1 MEKILLEG
9 DKDSIECY
17 ILDSTRLAGRDFILV
32 SEVESG
38 DGDCFILELIRAE
51 GEENAYA
58 PVEDEP
64 LLDQLAN
71 IFGEQLENVDIEY
84 E

>member
-17 ILDSTRLAGRDFILV
+17 ILDSTRLAGRDYILV
-32 SEVESG
+32 SDVEGG
-38 DGDCFILELIRAE
+38 DGDCYILEMIRTE
-51 GEENAYA
+51 KGIETYE
-58 PVEDEP
+58 PVEDEI

-71 IFGEQLENVDIEY
+71 IFGEQLEDLDIEY
-84 E
+84 

>member
-17 ILDSTRLAGRDFILV
+17 VLDSTRLAGRDFILV
-32 SEVESG
+32 SEVEQG
-38 DGDCFILELIRAE
+38 DGDCYILELIRTEGAE
-51 GEENAYA
+51 DTYE
-58 PVEDEP
+58 PLEDEV

-71 IFGEQLENVDIEY
+71 IFGEQMENMDIEY
-84 E
+84 